1 MSRMNR
7 SAAVIAALL
16 LATPAGAGELVSPP
30 GPGEQETAQAGGGTG
45 RFSVVGA
52 LRCPGGQAMVGVRTA
67 TGPLLNFLE
76 LACAPVSCE
85 GGQCRWRPETMAWA
99 APAGERTGA
108 EAILL
113 CSPLAVI
120 SGFRAAVAAVA
131 GGAAVQ
137 SLAVQCAPLVGIAPM
152 GGFAVGPAE
161 DPRVTR
167 RFVPAG
173 RPPDRA
179 VTGACRDRGAAAF
192 SVAVG
197 AYPRGA
203 GGQGEHVRALSLFCP
218 GLVQ

>member
-1 MSRMNR
+1 MSRL
-7 SAAVIAALL
+7 AAALAML
-16 LATPAGAGELVSPP
+16 LALPAAAGELVSPP

-52 LRCPGGQAMVGVRTA
+52 LRCPGGQAMVGIRTA
-67 TGPLLNFLE
+67 TGPLLNFME
-76 LACAPVSCE
+76 LACAPVTCE
-85 GGQCRWRPETMAWA
+85 AGQCGWRPETMAWA
-99 APAGERTGA
+99 SPAGERAGA

-113 CSPLAVI
+113 CNPLAVV
-120 SGFRAAVAAVA
+120 SGFRAAVVPVA
-131 GGAAVQ
+131 GGTAVQ
-137 SLAVQCAPLVGIAPM
+137 SLAVQCTPLAGIAAS

-161 DPRVTR
+161 DLRVTR

-173 RPPDRA
+173 RAPERA

-203 GGQGEHVRALSLFCP
+203 GGQGEHVRALSMFCP
-218 GLVQ
+218 GLIQ